1 MKQKE
6 LSVWLK
12 LIIVFC
18 GIFGLLFCIYI
29 GPEIGRDI
37 LKNSENLKSLYE
49 PFIIFIWTTKIPFF
63 IVFIWMTGIPFFI
76 ALVLGWQICSD
87 IGYDQAFT
95 IKNADRLRRISI
107 LSMIESVLYVFA
119 LLYLLISGDYNT
131 NVLMVLLPILFFA
144 VVIAIFTSMLSYLVR
159 NASEIKQDNDLTI

>member
-1 MKQKE
+1 
-6 LSVWLK
+6 
-12 LIIVFC
+12 
-18 GIFGLLFCIYI
+18 
-29 GPEIGRDI
+29 
-37 LKNSENLKSLYE
+37 
-49 PFIIFIWTTKIPFF
+49 
-63 IVFIWMTGIPFFI
+63 MTGIPFFI
-76 ALVLGWQICSD
+76 ALVFGWQICSD